1 MARSA
6 AGAAL
11 AFTGA
16 TQGQHGAD
24 GHRLEAGK
32 AAFDFSWAYPKCGG
46 AAHCRGCPPSL
57 VSFASHAPRIK
68 ERAR

>member
-11 AFTGA
+11 AFATA
-16 TQGQHGAD
+16 TQAQRGAD
-24 GHRLEAGK
+24 GHRLEARE
-32 AAFDFSWAYPKCGG
+32 AAFDFSWVYPSV
-46 AAHCRGCPPSL
+46 ACRSL
-57 VSFASHAPRIK
+57 PRMPCIVVSFASHALRSK